1 MIGFRNTKNR
11 FKELRGK
18 AREQTGDDLGDRR
31 MQVHGKAERTT
42 ANMKQMGEKI
52 KGAFRR

>member
-42 ANMKQMGEKI
+42 ANMKQLGAKI
-52 KGAFRR
+52 KDAFKH

>member
-42 ANMKQMGEKI
+42 ANLKQMGEKI